1 VRKSPVL
8 IRFRRDVIDA
18 EASLPPSTVS
28 TEMIQFHPMQ
38 RITYNVLASL
48 VASNVY
54 TSESN
59 VPVLRQTY

>member
-1 VRKSPVL
+1 
-8 IRFRRDVIDA
+8 VIDA